1 MVNDWVS
8 INWYRHHR
16 RSAELGG
23 ALGAEVHFVRSER
36 GQLAL
41 RYLDQWR
48 ATRKLLRG
56 RAPQIIQVMQPPV
69 VALACIATSWR
80 LRSSILVGDLHT
92 GVVSDPKWKWASWLV
107 LGTLRRRGFAI
118 VPNEELAEICRR
130 SGVETFVSHGFI
142 SSIEATDIQ
151 RVDGHI
157 LAPLTYAFDEPVNAI
172 LGAAARLPYR
182 RFVLTGDAPLSVR
195 QSAPMNVH
203 FPGFVSTEDYTRL
216 RAEAGLVLAL
226 TEQEMTMQSAGYEA
240 LADATPLITS
250 PRRVLRHF
258 FGDAACYAESDSE
271 SIASAIESVYSD
283 HAGACARITRRREEQ
298 IRAQG
303 DAIAAIKARVAQT
316 SSKCDRNQR

>member
-1 MVNDWVS
+1 MVTDWVS

-16 RSAELGG
+16 RSVELGG
-23 ALGAEVHFVRSER
+23 ALGAEVHFIRSDQA
-36 GQLAL
+36 QLPR

-56 RAPQIIQVMQPPV
+56 RTPAIIQVMQPPV
-69 VALACIATSWR
+69 IALACIATSWR

-92 GVVSDPKWKWASWLV
+92 GVVSDPKWKWASRFV

-142 SSIEATDIQ
+142 SPTASTNVQ

-157 LAPLTYAFDEPVNAI
+157 LAPLTYAFDEPVKAI
-172 LGAAARLPYR
+172 LGAAARLPDR
-182 RFVLTGDAPLSVR
+182 CFVLTGNAPQSVR
-195 QSAPMNVH
+195 QSAPANVR
-203 FPGFVSTEDYTRL
+203 FPGFVSTEDYARL

-250 PRRVLRHF
+250 PRRVLRQF
-258 FGDAACYAESDSE
+258 FDDAATYTESDSE
-271 SIASAIESVYSD
+271 SIASAIEAVFSD
-283 HAGACARITRRREEQ
+283 HAGSSDRITRRREQQ
-298 IRAQG
+298 IQAQ
-303 DAIAAIKARVAQT
+303 DEAIAVIKARVAQAA
-316 SSKCDRNQR
+316 SKRYRTER